1 MALLRIGVEGFP
13 SRAYNSP
20 MPNQNRPSSRR
31 RFYRTLVLRILV
43 FLLFSTFGCRSG
55 RGPVSPAELI
65 LKNGAVY
72 TLNKAQPWAGAA
84 AVAGG
89 KIVFVGSNSDVK
101 KYRGEGTKILDL
113 AGKMVLPGFQDS
125 HVHLISGGM
134 ELEQCNLNDL
144 QTKEEILARI
154 RAYAAE
160 NPNKN
165 WIVGGGW
172 ALPVFPEANPSKEE
186 LDAVVSGRPVFLSAA
201 DGHSAWVNTRA
212 LEIAGVTAKTAD
224 PKNGRI
230 ERKAV
235 TGEPSGALREEAM
248 GLVGRL
254 IPEPAAEEYLSGL
267 RGGLALAN
275 RFGITS
281 IIEASADDKL
291 LETYAGLD
299 RSGGLTLRVLASIY
313 VDPEKG
319 VSQIGDLVQ
328 KREQYKGHYLK
339 ATTAKIFIDGVIESH
354 TAALLEPYLDRPGD
368 RGKPIL
374 EAEEFNRLAAALD
387 KAGFQIH
394 VHAIGDRAIRMTL
407 DAMEQAGKANG
418 PRDARH
424 HICHLEL
431 IDPADIPRF
440 QALGVVANFQ
450 ALWAYADPYI
460 TQLTEPILGPER
472 SARLYPIGSIVRSNG
487 TYAGGSDWSVSSL
500 NPLDAIQ
507 VAVTRRGL
515 DASAGPAWL
524 PDELIDLPTAIAAYT
539 TNGAFLS
546 FEEKMRG
553 SIEAGKAADLI
564 VLDRNLFEIPAQ
576 QIHKVKVVLA
586 LLEGKVVYSDRDFSL
601 PPGDPF
607 LF

>member
-1 MALLRIGVEGFP
+1 MFNQNQSLLR
-13 SRAYNSP
+13 
-20 MPNQNRPSSRR
+20 RR
-31 RFYRTLVLRILV
+31 NFRVLFLGLLV
-43 FLLFSTFGCRSG
+43 FLLFSTFACR
-55 RGPVSPAELI
+55 RGQEGSAAELI
-65 LKNGAVY
+65 LENAAVY
-72 TLNKAQPWAGAA
+72 TLNKVQPWAEAV

-89 KIVFVGSNSDVK
+89 KIVFVGSNSDAK
-101 KYRGEGTKILDL
+101 KYKAEGTRVLDFS
-113 AGKMVLPGFQDS
+113 GKMVLPGFQDS

-144 QTKEEILARI
+144 QTKDEILARV

-160 NPNKN
+160 NPKKD

-186 LDAVVSGRPVFLSAA
+186 LDAVVSDRPAYLSAA
-201 DGHSAWVNTRA
+201 DGHSAWVNSRA
-212 LEIAGVTAKTAD
+212 LELAGVTAKTAD

-230 ERKAV
+230 ERKAG
-235 TGEPSGALREEAM
+235 TREPSGTLREAAAN
-248 GLVGRL
+248 LVDRL

-291 LETYAGLD
+291 LEAYAGLD
-299 RSGGLTLRVLASIY
+299 RSNGLTLRVLASIY

-319 VSQIGDLVQ
+319 IAQIGDLVQ
-328 KREQYKGHYLK
+328 KRERYQGHYLK
-339 ATTAKIFIDGVIESH
+339 ATAAKVFIDGVIESH
-354 TAALLEPYLDRPGD
+354 TAALLEPYLDRPD
-368 RGKPIL
+368 DQGKPIL
-374 EAEEFNRLAAALD
+374 EAEEFNRLAVALD

-424 HICHLEL
+424 HIVHLEL

-472 SARLYPIGSIVRSNG
+472 SSRLYPIGSVVRSG
-487 TYAGGSDWSVSSL
+487 GLYAGGSDWSVSSL

-507 VAVTRRGL
+507 VAVTRRGP
-515 DASAGPAWL
+515 DAPAGPAWL
-524 PDELIDLPTAIAAYT
+524 PDELVDLPTAIAAYT

-546 FEEKMRG
+546 FEEKRRG

-564 VLDRNLFEIPAQ
+564 VLDRNLFKVPAQ
-576 QIHKVKVVLA
+576 QIHEANVILT
-586 LLEGKVVYSDRDFSL
+586 LLEGKVVYSDRDYSL
-601 PPGDPF
+601 PPR
-607 LF
+607 

>member
-1 MALLRIGVEGFP
+1 LALAV
-13 SRAYNSP
+13 
-20 MPNQNRPSSRR
+20 
-31 RFYRTLVLRILV
+31 
-43 FLLFSTFGCRSG
+43 LFSLVGSCRSG
-55 RGPVSPAELI
+55 REPTSPAELI

-72 TLNKAQPWAGAA
+72 TLNKAEPWAEAV

-89 KIVFVGSNSDVK
+89 KILFAGSNSAVK
-101 KYRGEGTKILDL
+101 KHRGKGTKVLDL

-160 NPNKN
+160 NPDNE

-172 ALPVFPEANPSKEE
+172 ALPVFSEANPSKEE
-186 LDAVVSGRPVFLSAA
+186 LDALVSDRPAFLSAA
-201 DGHSAWVNTRA
+201 DGHSAWVNSRA
-212 LEIAGVTAKTAD
+212 LELAGITAKTGD

-230 ERKAV
+230 ERKTG
-235 TGEPSGALREEAM
+235 TGEPSGTLREAAQ

-254 IPEPAAEEYLSGL
+254 IPEPTDEAYLSGL
-267 RGGLALAN
+267 RGGMALAN

-299 RSGGLTLRVLASIY
+299 RGGGLTLRVLASID
-313 VDPEKG
+313 VDTDRG
-319 VSQIGDLVQ
+319 VEQVDELVQ
-328 KREQYKGHYLK
+328 KRERSHGRHLK
-339 ATTAKIFIDGVIESH
+339 ATAAKIFIDGVIESH
-354 TAALLEPYLDRPGD
+354 TAALLEPYLDRPQD
-368 RGKPIL
+368 RGEPVL
-374 EAEEFNRLAAALD
+374 EVEEYEHLAVALD

-407 DAMEQAGKANG
+407 DAMEEAIKANG

-440 QALGVVANFQ
+440 RVLGVVANFQ

-472 SARLYPIGSIVRSNG
+472 SSRLYPIGSVVRSG
-487 TYAGGSDWSVSSL
+487 GLYAGGSDWSVSSL

-507 VAVTRRGL
+507 VAVTRR
-515 DASAGPAWL
+515 DPVAAAGPAWL

-539 TNGAFLS
+539 MNGAFLS

-553 SIEAGKAADLI
+553 TIEAGKAADLI
-564 VLDRNLFEIPAQ
+564 VLDRNLFKIPAQ
-576 QIHKVKVVLA
+576 QIHETKVVLT
-586 LLEGKVVYSDRDFSL
+586 LLEGKAVYSDSGSSIPL
-601 PPGDPF
+601 Q
-607 LF
+607 

>member
-1 MALLRIGVEGFP
+1 MFNQNQFLLRRRNF
-13 SRAYNSP
+13 RAL
-20 MPNQNRPSSRR
+20 
-31 RFYRTLVLRILV
+31 FLGLFVV
-43 FLLFSTFGCRSG
+43 LLFSTFACR
-55 RGPVSPAELI
+55 RGQEGSAAELI
-65 LKNGAVY
+65 LKNAAVY
-72 TLNKAQPWAGAA
+72 TLNEAQPWAEAA

-101 KYRGEGTKILDL
+101 KYRGEGTKTLDL

-144 QTKEEILARI
+144 QTKDEILARV

-160 NPNKN
+160 NPEKD

-172 ALPVFPEANPSKEE
+172 ALPVFPQANPSKEE
-186 LDAVVSGRPVFLSAA
+186 LDAVVSDRPVFLSAA
-201 DGHSAWVNTRA
+201 DGHSAWVNSRA
-212 LEIAGVTAKTAD
+212 LEMAGVTAKTAD

-230 ERKAV
+230 ERREG
-235 TGEPSGALREEAM
+235 TGEPSGTLREAAAS
-248 GLVGRL
+248 LVGRL
-254 IPEPAAEEYLSGL
+254 IPDPTAEQYLSGL

-291 LETYAGLD
+291 LEAYANLD
-299 RSGGLTLRVLASIY
+299 RSGDLTLRVLASIY

-319 VSQIGDLVQ
+319 VAQIGDLVQ
-328 KREQYKGHYLK
+328 KREQYQGHYLK
-339 ATTAKIFIDGVIESH
+339 ATAAKIFIDGVIESH
-354 TAALLEPYLDRPGD
+354 TAVLLEPYLDRPDD
-368 RGKPIL
+368 RGEPIL
-374 EAEEFNRLAAALD
+374 EAEEFNRLAVALD

-394 VHAIGDRAIRMTL
+394 VHAIGDRGIRMTL
-407 DAMEQAGKANG
+407 DAMEQAGKSNG

-472 SARLYPIGSIVRSNG
+472 SSRLYPIGSVVRSG
-487 TYAGGSDWSVSSL
+487 GLYAGGSDWSVSSL

-507 VAVTRRGL
+507 VAVTRRGP
-515 DASAGPAWL
+515 DAPAGPAWL
-524 PDELIDLPTAIAAYT
+524 PDELIDLPTAIIAYT

-553 SIEAGKAADLI
+553 TIETGKAADLI
-564 VLDRNLFEIPAQ
+564 VLDRNLFKIPAQ
-576 QIHKVKVVLA
+576 KIHEAKVVLT
-586 LLEGKVVYSDRDFSL
+586 LLEGKVVYSDSGSSL
-601 PPGDPF
+601 P
-607 LF
+607 LQ

>member
-1 MALLRIGVEGFP
+1 MKRTSERLTRGRTVGLLALLL
-13 SRAYNSP
+13 
-20 MPNQNRPSSRR
+20 
-31 RFYRTLVLRILV
+31 LVSLIA
-43 FLLFSTFGCRSG
+43 SCRSG
-55 RGPVSPAELI
+55 REPVSPAELI

-72 TLNKAQPWAGAA
+72 TLNKAQPWAEAA

-89 KIVFVGSNSDVK
+89 KIVFVGSNSDAE
-101 KYRGEGTKILDL
+101 KYRAEETKVLDL

-144 QTKEEILARI
+144 QTKDEILARV

-160 NPNKN
+160 NLEKD

-172 ALPVFPEANPSKEE
+172 ALPVFLEANPSKEE
-186 LDAVVSGRPVFLSAA
+186 LDAVVSDRPAYLSAA
-201 DGHSAWVNTRA
+201 DGHSAWVNSRA
-212 LEIAGVTAKTAD
+212 LELAGVTAKTMD

-230 ERKAV
+230 ERKAG
-235 TGEPSGALREEAM
+235 TGEPSGTLREAAAN
-248 GLVGRL
+248 LVGRL
-254 IPEPAAEEYLSGL
+254 IPEPTAEEYLSGL

-291 LETYAGLD
+291 LDAYAGLD
-299 RSGGLTLRVLASIY
+299 RSNGLTLRVLASIY

-319 VSQIGDLVQ
+319 IAQIGDLVQ
-328 KREQYKGHYLK
+328 KRERYQGHYLK
-339 ATTAKIFIDGVIESH
+339 ATAAKVFIDGVIESH
-354 TAALLEPYLDRPGD
+354 TAALLEPYLDRPD
-368 RGKPIL
+368 DQGKPIL
-374 EAEEFNRLAAALD
+374 EAEEFNRLAVALD

-424 HICHLEL
+424 HIVHLEL

-472 SARLYPIGSIVRSNG
+472 SSRLYPIGSVVRSG
-487 TYAGGSDWSVSSL
+487 GLYAGGSDWSVSSL

-507 VAVTRRGL
+507 VAVTRRGP
-515 DASAGPAWL
+515 DAPAGPAWL
-524 PDELIDLPTAIAAYT
+524 PDELVDLPTAIAAYT

-546 FEEKMRG
+546 FEEKRRG

-564 VLDRNLFEIPAQ
+564 VLDRNLFKVPAQ
-576 QIHKVKVVLA
+576 QIHEANVILT
-586 LLEGKVVYSDRDFSL
+586 LLEGKVVYSDRDYSL
-601 PPGDPF
+601 PPR
-607 LF
+607 

>member
-1 MALLRIGVEGFP
+1 MKRTSERLTRGRTVGLLALLL
-13 SRAYNSP
+13 
-20 MPNQNRPSSRR
+20 
-31 RFYRTLVLRILV
+31 LVSLIA
-43 FLLFSTFGCRSG
+43 SCRSG
-55 RGPVSPAELI
+55 REPVSPAELI

-72 TLNKAQPWAGAA
+72 TLNKAQPWAEAA

-89 KIVFVGSNSDVK
+89 KIVFVGSNSDAE
-101 KYRGEGTKILDL
+101 KYRAEETKVLDL

-144 QTKEEILARI
+144 QTKDEILARV

-160 NPNKN
+160 NPEKD

-186 LDAVVSGRPVFLSAA
+186 LDAVVSDRPAYLSAA
-201 DGHSAWVNTRA
+201 DGHSAWVNSRA
-212 LEIAGVTAKTAD
+212 LELAGVTAKTMD

-230 ERKAV
+230 ERKAG
-235 TGEPSGALREEAM
+235 TGEPSGTLREAAAN
-248 GLVGRL
+248 LVGRL
-254 IPEPAAEEYLSGL
+254 IPEPTAEEYLSGL

-291 LETYAGLD
+291 LDAYAGLD
-299 RSGGLTLRVLASIY
+299 RSNGLTLRVLASIY

-319 VSQIGDLVQ
+319 IAQIGDLVQ
-328 KREQYKGHYLK
+328 KRERYQGHYLK
-339 ATTAKIFIDGVIESH
+339 ATAAKVFIDGVIESH
-354 TAALLEPYLDRPGD
+354 TAALLEPYLDRPD
-368 RGKPIL
+368 DQGKPIL
-374 EAEEFNRLAAALD
+374 EAEEFNRLAVALD

-424 HICHLEL
+424 HIVHLEL

-472 SARLYPIGSIVRSNG
+472 SSRLYPIGSVVRSG
-487 TYAGGSDWSVSSL
+487 GLYAGGSDWSVSSL

-507 VAVTRRGL
+507 VAVTRRGP
-515 DASAGPAWL
+515 DAPAGPAWL
-524 PDELIDLPTAIAAYT
+524 PDELVDLPTAIAAYT

-546 FEEKMRG
+546 FEEKRRG

-564 VLDRNLFEIPAQ
+564 VLDRNLFKVPAQ
-576 QIHKVKVVLA
+576 QIHEANVILT
-586 LLEGKVVYSDRDFSL
+586 LLEGKVVYSDRDYSL
-601 PPGDPF
+601 PPR
-607 LF
+607 

>member
-1 MALLRIGVEGFP
+1 MFNQNQFLLRRRNF
-13 SRAYNSP
+13 RAL
-20 MPNQNRPSSRR
+20 
-31 RFYRTLVLRILV
+31 FLGLFV
-43 FLLFSTFGCRSG
+43 FLLFSPFACR
-55 RGPVSPAELI
+55 RGQEGSAAELI
-65 LKNGAVY
+65 LKNAAVY
-72 TLNKAQPWAGAA
+72 TLNEAQPWAEAA

-101 KYRGEGTKILDL
+101 KYRGEGTKTLDL

-144 QTKEEILARI
+144 QTKDEILARV

-160 NPNKN
+160 NPEKD

-172 ALPVFPEANPSKEE
+172 ALPVFPQANPSKEE
-186 LDAVVSGRPVFLSAA
+186 LDAVVFDRPVFLSAA
-201 DGHSAWVNTRA
+201 DGHSAWVNSRA
-212 LEIAGVTAKTAD
+212 LEMAGVTAKTAD

-230 ERKAV
+230 ERREG
-235 TGEPSGALREEAM
+235 TGEPSGTLREAAAS
-248 GLVGRL
+248 LVGRL
-254 IPEPAAEEYLSGL
+254 IPDPTAEQYLSGL

-291 LETYAGLD
+291 LEAYANLD
-299 RSGGLTLRVLASIY
+299 RSGDLTLRVLASIY

-319 VSQIGDLVQ
+319 VAQIGDLVQ
-328 KREQYKGHYLK
+328 KREQYQGHYLK
-339 ATTAKIFIDGVIESH
+339 ATAAKIFIDGVIESH
-354 TAALLEPYLDRPGD
+354 TAALLEPYLDRPDD
-368 RGKPIL
+368 RGEPIL
-374 EAEEFNRLAAALD
+374 EAEEFNRLAVALD

-394 VHAIGDRAIRMTL
+394 VHAIGDRGIRMTL
-407 DAMEQAGKANG
+407 DAMEQAGKSNG

-472 SARLYPIGSIVRSNG
+472 SSRLYPIGSVVRSG
-487 TYAGGSDWSVSSL
+487 GLYAGGSDWSVSSL

-507 VAVTRRGL
+507 VAVTRRGP
-515 DASAGPAWL
+515 DAPAGPAWL
-524 PDELIDLPTAIAAYT
+524 ADELIDLPTAIIAYT

-553 SIEAGKAADLI
+553 TIETGKAADLI
-564 VLDRNLFEIPAQ
+564 VLDRNLFKIPAQ
-576 QIHKVKVVLA
+576 KIHEAKVVLT
-586 LLEGKVVYSDRDFSL
+586 LLEGKVVYPDSGSSL
-601 PPGDPF
+601 P
-607 LF
+607 LQ